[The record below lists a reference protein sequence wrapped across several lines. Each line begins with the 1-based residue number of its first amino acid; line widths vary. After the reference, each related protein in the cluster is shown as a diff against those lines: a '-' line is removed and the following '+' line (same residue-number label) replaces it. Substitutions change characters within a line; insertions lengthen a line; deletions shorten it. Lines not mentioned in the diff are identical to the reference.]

1 MRILLAITLCAFT
14 VGAGAQVYR
23 WTDAQGRVNIT
34 DTPPPASAKAKD
46 VKKLEAGIATSA
58 PATAASTAQEPYE
71 LQRAKAKF
79 PVTLYTVPNCEGCNA
94 ARTLLNAR
102 GVPFKEASLTADPAQ
117 MEEFKQV
124 VGGNTVPAMIVGTTV
139 QTGFEESTYHKLL
152 DAAGYP
158 VTGVVP
164 PRTQAE
170 PTPTAAAPGL
180 PVVKPVAPQ
189 PEQPSGPYNPAPA
202 PAAPEA
208 KPGAQPEQTS
218 GPYTPGSTAP
228 PPPSKKK

>member
-34 DTPPPASAKAKD
+34 DTPPPASAKD
-46 VKKLEAGIATSA
+46 VKRIDAATA
-58 PATAASTAQEPYE
+58 PATAPSSAQESYVV
-71 LQRAKAKF
+71 QRAKAKY

-102 GVPFKEASLTADPAQ
+102 GVPFKEASLTDTAQ
-117 MEEFKQV
+117 IEEFKQL
-124 VGGNTVPAMIVGTTV
+124 VGGNTVPAIIVGSTV
-139 QTGFEESTYHKLL
+139 QKGFEESAYQQLL

-164 PRTQAE
+164 PRTQGE
-170 PTPTAAAPGL
+170 PAATAAAPGL
-180 PVVKPVAPQ
+180 PEVKPAAQ
-189 PEQPSGPYNPAPA
+189 PEQPSGPYSPDA
-202 PAAPEA
+202 
-208 KPGAQPEQTS
+208 
-218 GPYTPGSTAP
+218 AP
-228 PPPSKKK
+228 PPPPTKKK

>member
-1 MRILLAITLCAFT
+1 MRILLAATLCAFAL
-14 VGAGAQVYR
+14 GAGAQVYR

-34 DTPPPASAKAKD
+34 DQPPPASAKAKD
-46 VKKLEAGIATSA
+46 VKKLDAGIATSGPASA
-58 PATAASTAQEPYE
+58 PSTAQEPYE

-102 GVPFKEASLTADPAQ
+102 GVPFKENSLSDPAQ
-117 MEEFKQV
+117 IEEFKQV
-124 VGGNTVPAMIVGTTV
+124 VGGNTVPAIIVGATV
-139 QTGFEESTYHKLL
+139 QKGFEESAYQKLL

-164 PRTQAE
+164 PRTQGE
-170 PTPTAAAPGL
+170 PTPSAAAPAV
-180 PVVKPVAPQ
+180 PAVKPVAQ
-189 PEQPSGPYNPAPA
+189 PEQPSGPYNPAAGPA
-202 PAAPEA
+202 TPEA
-208 KPGAQPEQTS
+208 KPGAQADQTS
-218 GPYTPGSTAP
+218 GPYTPGATAP